1 MLRNTSFVC
10 VFFKKFLTPYTVASL
25 LIFQKC
31 TFKICSYYAQK
42 HVLSMRIFKK
52 YLPWVPPP
60 APFPHPLVSMNTLLQ
75 FYTYV
80 VYIFLKSWIFIKYT
94 CKIFIYLDQKTR
106 LFYAYFEKFPT
117 VGRGIVPP
125 TPSSARSLRS
135 LASMNTQLQFFHKL
149 PYVFL
154 KTDYN
159 L

>member
-117 VGRGIVPP
+117 VGGVSPLPQPP
-125 TPSSARSLRS
+125 PVRSLRY
-135 LASMNTQLQFFHKL
+135 LASIIQPIT
-149 PYVFL
+149 VFSQTSL
-154 KTDYN
+154 HLLEN
-159 L
+159 